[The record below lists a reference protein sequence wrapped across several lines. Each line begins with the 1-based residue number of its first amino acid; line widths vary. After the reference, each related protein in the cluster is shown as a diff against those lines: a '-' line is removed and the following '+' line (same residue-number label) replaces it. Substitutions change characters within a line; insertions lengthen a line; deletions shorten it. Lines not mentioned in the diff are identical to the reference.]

1 VKTSSVASGLS
12 IRRRIALKALR
23 HSLRRVVSDDTAA
36 ESMQAG
42 SKNKWNEILGIR
54 RRWCKHLAFAT
65 WLKSVNLL
73 DSGSSAMLD

>member
-1 VKTSSVASGLS
+1 
-12 IRRRIALKALR
+12 
-23 HSLRRVVSDDTAA
+23 
-36 ESMQAG
+36 MQAG